1 MFNTKD
7 LTVGNGKTKP
17 VITAGNQVIKINSI
31 SLDQTPYDKDSYH
44 VTLHV
49 ESMPVEGDFE
59 GFLVD
64 VNKPNGPRYLGQVG
78 RVKMSAFAYKSVTL
92 ENGREIDKDTEI
104 MKAMVFLSEVLGK
117 RTELDNISANTIES
131 FITSCNSVLGNSKFI
146 NSCIG
151 GREWVNNE
159 GYTNLDL
166 FLPRISK
173 DGIPLEALEVEK
185 SRLITFNKTEHVKPA
200 TKKVS
205 ENVTN
210 FEPGNVTK
218 TGDFEL

>member
-64 VNKPNGPRYLGQVG
+64 VNKPNGLRYQGQVG
-78 RVKMSAFAYKSVTL
+78 RVKMSAYAYKSVTL

-104 MKAMVFLSEVLGK
+104 MKAME
-117 RTELDNISANTIES
+117 
-131 FITSCNSVLGNSKFI
+131 
-146 NSCIG
+146 IG
-151 GREWVNNE
+151 R
-159 GYTNLDL
+159 
-166 FLPRISK
+166 
-173 DGIPLEALEVEK
+173 A
-185 SRLITFNKTEHVKPA
+185 HV
-200 TKKVS
+200 
-205 ENVTN
+205 
-210 FEPGNVTK
+210 
-218 TGDFEL
+218 